1 MGFLICA
8 CLLQLLFLGS
18 SPAAG
23 EPYVERVVL
32 VYHNL
37 GELSEKYY
45 PLPGYTYLSPILGL
59 LVYDAAN
66 LSAAGLSELSIVASG
81 SPISVSFSNV
91 RAVPPGSPA
100 PQCVWFD
107 LDGVPQ
113 FRGLEANN
121 VCATYRRGHFSIV
134 VNSSEVAPAP
144 GPSGAIAPPI
154 PTNGGRDKGSS
165 DAWKIAVG
173 VVGGVIAL
181 GLLALLLVCFVRY
194 KREKKMEVMERNA
207 EVGETLRM
215 AQVGR
220 SQAPVA
226 LGTRTKPVI
235 ESEIQAT
242 AAMLYDDALRCGI
255 VHRRHVPCWVHLQ
268 ASNGEEIFVMP
279 DLESFDYFF
288 IVVFRRKM
296 GLAIRLRL
304 AMGLSSVSRTLT
316 IDKNPKRQHPCLGE
330 GRGQGQLRTR
340 KFGPIFP
347 GNCLAVS
354 LPMCEILARKLESFH
369 VRLGVKRKNHI
380 SSAAIACSRSSI
392 STADETA
399 DYHAMVSVVH
409 PSMSIITALTSGED
423 WEDLKWL
430 F

>member
-1 MGFLICA
+1 MDFLICV

-18 SPAAG
+18 SPVAAQSPSPARALDAMLQEYAYRAFVRPHTG
-23 EPYVERVVL
+23 IVYNGTVPGDLAGVAVSGLRLRSGSLRRKGFSDYFEFSIPPGVIVQPYVERVVL

-66 LSAAGLSELSIVASG
+66 LSALGLSELSIVASG
-81 SPISVSFSNV
+81 SPISVNFSNV

-154 PTNGGRDKGSS
+154 PTDGGRAKGSS

-173 VVGGVIAL
+173 VVGGAIAL

-220 SQAPVA
+220 TQAPVA

-235 ESEIQAT
+235 ESEYVA
-242 AAMLYDDALRCGI
+242 
-255 VHRRHVPCWVHLQ
+255 
-268 ASNGEEIFVMP
+268 
-279 DLESFDYFF
+279 
-288 IVVFRRKM
+288 
-296 GLAIRLRL
+296 
-304 AMGLSSVSRTLT
+304 
-316 IDKNPKRQHPCLGE
+316 
-330 GRGQGQLRTR
+330 
-340 KFGPIFP
+340 
-347 GNCLAVS
+347 
-354 LPMCEILARKLESFH
+354 
-369 VRLGVKRKNHI
+369 
-380 SSAAIACSRSSI
+380 
-392 STADETA
+392 
-399 DYHAMVSVVH
+399 
-409 PSMSIITALTSGED
+409 
-423 WEDLKWL
+423 
-430 F
+430 